1 MVDLEQLAAK
11 AKAIDSSV
19 PVELIAKLFELNVL
33 AALVIKLFEL
43 ESYGPSMLYPCL
55 VLCHE
60 ETENFE
66 VKTAIFKQVRP
77 LAQRKRSQLVAKPVL
92 HELKLELNP
101 IQPFFD
107 VIFLE
112 ELLVFQ

>member
-43 ESYGPSMLYPCL
+43 ESYGPSML
-55 VLCHE
+55 
-60 ETENFE
+60 
-66 VKTAIFKQVRP
+66 
-77 LAQRKRSQLVAKPVL
+77 
-92 HELKLELNP
+92 
-101 IQPFFD
+101 
-107 VIFLE
+107 
-112 ELLVFQ
+112 